1 MVTIIFLVV
10 FFFNI
15 RYCILKVNAFAFLFD
30 LRWMRESMSLS
41 FMQRGLSFCH
51 LFVKA
56 GKCKNKR
63 RELPSNKT
71 YSLIGRQLI
80 EIRSVCDV
88 IQVCG

>member
-1 MVTIIFLVV
+1 
-10 FFFNI
+10 
-15 RYCILKVNAFAFLFD
+15 
-30 LRWMRESMSLS
+30 MSLS

>member
-1 MVTIIFLVV
+1 MINNLFSYFFFFVFIFLAGS
-10 FFFNI
+10 
-15 RYCILKVNAFAFLFD
+15 RQFL
-30 LRWMRESMSLS
+30 S
-41 FMQRGLSFCH
+41 